1 VGQFDWG
8 GGYSLVSPLSR
19 DHICGMKLNCPKCAV
34 VVTIDDEGPFIF
46 NNALCA
52 ELAGTEYQFKPE
64 WCPVLS
70 DAAPDDVY
78 LLPAGYRGLVEAAI
92 EKANKGR

>member
-1 VGQFDWG
+1 
-8 GGYSLVSPLSR
+8 
-19 DHICGMKLNCPKCAV
+19 MKLNCPKCSV

-46 NNALCA
+46 NNELCA
-52 ELAGTEYQFKPE
+52 DLAGTEYWLKPE
-64 WCPVLS
+64 WCPILS

>member
-1 VGQFDWG
+1 
-8 GGYSLVSPLSR
+8 
-19 DHICGMKLNCPKCAV
+19 MKLNCPKCAV

-78 LLPAGYRGLVEAAI
+78 LLPAGYRSALNGKSEETPPKPVRLDPSYCTPLDI
-92 EKANKGR
+92 GYRLFCSQ

>member
-1 VGQFDWG
+1 LWQRRN
-8 GGYSLVSPLSR
+8 LVSPISR
-19 DHICGMKLNCPKCAV
+19 VNIWGMKLNCPKCSV

-46 NNALCA
+46 NNELCA
-52 ELAGTEYQFKPE
+52 DLAGTEYWLKPE
-64 WCPVLS
+64 WCPILS

-92 EKANKGR
+92 EKATKATRKP